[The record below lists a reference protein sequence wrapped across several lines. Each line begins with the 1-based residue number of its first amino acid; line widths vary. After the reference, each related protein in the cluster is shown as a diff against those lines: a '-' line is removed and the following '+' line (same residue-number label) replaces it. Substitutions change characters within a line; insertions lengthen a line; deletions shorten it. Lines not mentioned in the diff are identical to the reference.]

1 MNTLELMASEENLI
15 RALNEDILPS
25 NKNLVYLYDLLMA
38 QESTGTVAIDG
49 CWEIVLQFSQMNGIG
64 VSQSYAVH
72 LSEQIKHYLC
82 DDIVDNCYGIQQ
94 FLLK

>member
-38 QESTGTVAIDG
+38 QESAGTVAIDG
-49 CWEIVLQFSQMNGIG
+49 RCGIVLQFSQMKGIG
-64 VSQSYAVH
+64 VSQVMQYTYWSRLSIIYAMTQSTIVMEYSNSY
-72 LSEQIKHYLC
+72 
-82 DDIVDNCYGIQQ
+82 
-94 FLLK
+94 